1 MDVTQV
7 TIQKTSK
14 IRYYFLLGPLSP
26 LLASSVNPICVW
38 TGCRDMPALM
48 MVDIKLSPSIPVLSR
63 NPGSTFTS
71 GFQYPAD
78 IKFVEA
84 GMLVRPAD
92 EAFEP
97 ICSVKGV
104 SANAIEV

>member
-1 MDVTQV
+1 MW
-7 TIQKTSK
+7 
-14 IRYYFLLGPLSP
+14 YYFLLGPLSP
-26 LLASSVNPICVW
+26 LLASSVRPICVW
-38 TGCRDMPALM
+38 TGCRGMPALM
-48 MVDIKLSPSIPVLSR
+48 MVDTRLSPSIPVLSR

-78 IKFVEA
+78 IQFVEV

-104 SANAIEV
+104 PANAIEV